1 MTSEWQELTD
11 FLTPEH
17 KEELAK
23 ALLEALSTEKWYYRV
38 EIEIKD
44 HIMHRINVTKGIHL
58 AKSSKR
64 TFVSCKS

>member
-1 MTSEWQELTD
+1 MTTSWQELTE
-11 FLTPEH
+11 FLSPEH

-23 ALLEALSTEKWYYRV
+23 TLLEALVTEKWYFKI

-58 AKSSKR
+58 PKSSKSNFI
-64 TFVSCKS
+64 TCKS